1 MGGRYDIMQRI
12 KEMLEASDPLK
23 YGDAEQ
29 SRSIEV
35 GPSPEL
41 SPDPRIAALSTPLM
55 PSIEPPPPI
64 AMSPPPVVAPS
75 PPVNVPPPPPM
86 SAPPPPVAGAAQ
98 GQTELVQLLREGR
111 KIMAVKRYRELTG
124 VGLAEAKAAVDQL
137 EQQLGAG
144 DDADLPPVSPE
155 WVSSE
160 REAMAAQVV
169 SLVQRGNKIEA
180 IRLYRE
186 AARVSLHEAK
196 EAVDAIE
203 DRLRQERTSVA
214 AASPSP
220 SAAPPPAPPAARRG
234 GRPMPAWMQPVVEHL
249 NRGNKIGAIKAYRD
263 ATGVG
268 LAEAKA
274 TVEALERQLAN
285 EGR

>member
-29 SRSIEV
+29 AQTIEV
-35 GPSPEL
+35 GPPPQL
-41 SPDPRIAALSTPLM
+41 SPDPRIAALSNPLM

-64 AMSPPPVVAPS
+64 TMSPPPVVAP
-75 PPVNVPPPPPM
+75 
-86 SAPPPPVAGAAQ
+86 PPPVSVPTPPVADMAQ
-98 GQTELVQLLREGR
+98 GQAELVQLLREGR

-124 VGLAEAKAAVDQL
+124 VGLAEAKAAVDLL
-137 EQQLGAG
+137 EQRLEAN
-144 DDADLPPVSPE
+144 DLDASPTISAPP
-155 WVSSE
+155 
-160 REAMAAQVV
+160 AAPDMDALAAEVV
-169 SLVQRGNKIEA
+169 ALVQRGNKIEA
-180 IRLYRE
+180 IKVYRD
-186 AARVSLHEAK
+186 AMNVGLREAK
-196 EAVDAIE
+196 EAVEAIE
-203 DRLRQERTSVA
+203 DRLRQERTSGA
-214 AASPSP
+214 ATSTSPL
-220 SAAPPPAPPAARRG
+220 AAPPPAPPAARRG
-234 GRPMPAWMQPVVEHL
+234 GRPMPAWMQPVVDQL

-285 EGR
+285 EGRLS